1 MLTLKSKKPLK
12 KIEDEIL
19 TNDKI
24 ELMFYDEAFF
34 RRESTITRGWYPR
47 GNKTTVDCPATK
59 EKAGVCGAVNPRD
72 GRLLSLVFD
81 GFDSDTFLYYLKWL
95 LREVRTRKKIVLVLD
110 NATSHKSNKVVEF
123 VSKHEE
129 RLGLLFLPPYSPEL
143 NPIERVW
150 KNLTLQRYLLFFDKF
165 TNTFP
170 PMRQIC
176 SVVPFLNPNYLLNE
190 RFKCMALH
198 RQNDSEKDPKLR

>member
-1 MLTLKSKKPLK
+1 VLTLKSKKPLK
-12 KIEDEIL
+12 KIKDEIL

-34 RRESTITRGWYPR
+34 RRESTIIRGWYPR
-47 GNKTTVDCPATK
+47 GNKSTVDCPATK
-59 EKAGVCGAVNPRD
+59 EKTGVCGAVNPRD

-95 LREVRTRKKIVLVLD
+95 LRELKTRKKIVLVLD

-123 VSKHEE
+123 VSKHEK
-129 RLGLLFLPPYSPEL
+129 RLDLLFLPPYSPEL

-150 KNLTLQRYLLFFDKF
+150 KNLRYLV
-165 TNTFP
+165 THNTYFENLETLENA
-170 PMRQIC
+170 
-176 SVVPFLNPNYLLNE
+176 VAKYLKDHFEPNKQLASL
-190 RFKCMALH
+190 CCI
-198 RQNDSEKDPKLR
+198 